1 MGSID
6 LATLI
11 FPQSTDET
19 RIDIVA
25 RQHLY
30 NVGLDY
36 HHGTGHGIG
45 VYLGVHE
52 SEIADFFKNTINTFF
67 SVNNR
72 TNQFDYITISVLNWT
87 IESCSHS
94 IRFSIL

>member
-1 MGSID
+1 MLLDGTTDVTRTLHFGRPTAEQKELYTRVLMGSID

-52 SEIADFFKNTINTFF
+52 SEIADFFLKH
-67 SVNNR
+67 
-72 TNQFDYITISVLNWT
+72 Y
-87 IESCSHS
+87 
-94 IRFSIL
+94 